1 MLKGVLDCPELPL
14 NVSRSYLQNSQYVSK
29 ISAHIVKK
37 VCDKLN
43 GLFNTNRENYEKFW
57 DDIKTF
63 VEYACMRDK
72 KFYDKVKDVILYKT
86 VTSEKTEY
94 LTIKEYLEKAGTDK
108 KVYYANDVTQQ
119 ALYINMFK
127 AQNIP
132 VIIFDHLM
140 DNQFIT
146 ALEQYEEGMKF
157 SRIDAETD
165 AIKNE
170 SEETKNEAFEK
181 LFKDVS
187 GNERMNVSFSELK
200 DQSVPAILT
209 VSEESRRFEEMLK
222 LYRMAHEGEEDTFAS
237 RPLDSTLVLNTSN
250 TLIKKLLGKNTE
262 SESTKTIAKQ
272 IYTLS
277 LIGQRQLTA
286 KELSEF
292 LSNSFSLLEKLDIE

>member
-1 MLKGVLDCPELPL
+1 
-14 NVSRSYLQNSQYVSK
+14 
-29 ISAHIVKK
+29 
-37 VCDKLN
+37 
-43 GLFNTNRENYEKFW
+43 
-57 DDIKTF
+57 
-63 VEYACMRDK
+63 
-72 KFYDKVKDVILYKT
+72 
-86 VTSEKTEY
+86 
-94 LTIKEYLEKAGTDK
+94 
-108 KVYYANDVTQQ
+108 
-119 ALYINMFK
+119 
-127 AQNIP
+127 
-132 VIIFDHLM
+132 M

-146 ALEQYEEGMKF
+146 ALEQYEDGMKF

-200 DQSVPAILT
+200 DPSVPAILT

-222 LYRMAHEGEEDTFAS
+222 LYRMAHEGAEDTFAS